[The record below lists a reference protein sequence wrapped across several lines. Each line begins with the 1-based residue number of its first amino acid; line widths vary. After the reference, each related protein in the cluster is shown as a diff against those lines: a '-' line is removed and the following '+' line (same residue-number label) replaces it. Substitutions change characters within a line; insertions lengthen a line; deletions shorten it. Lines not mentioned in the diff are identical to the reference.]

1 MYFNT
6 NIHQVYSFVFL
17 IQCGENYND
26 PGYDGSA
33 DSSGTSFQHWK
44 NRVIYSWLE
53 FLQVLPLGLPH
64 CQYLR
69 TWEKCKFL
77 SPTSDLL
84 TQKFWDWAQKSVL
97 HQVPQVCL
105 VHLKFENNFPIQ
117 ESDHTISESLVSQ
130 KWSGVVLPE
139 RERNR

>member
-44 NRVIYSWLE
+44 NTVLYSRLE

-69 TWEKCKFL
+69 TCEKCKFL

-84 TQKFWDWAQKSVL
+84 TQKFWDWAQKSVASSST
-97 HQVPQVCL
+97 PGMPGT
-105 VHLKFENNFPIQ
+105 LKVWEQFPYTGIRSHHIR
-117 ESDHTISESLVSQ
+117 ELGFPKVI
-130 KWSGVVLPE
+130 WSGLTRKGE
-139 RERNR
+139 E

>member
-6 NIHQVYSFVFL
+6 AIYQVYSFVFL
-17 IQCGENYND
+17 VQCGEKYND
-26 PGYDGSA
+26 LGYDGSA
-33 DSSGTSFQHWK
+33 DTSGTTFQQWE
-44 NRVIYSWLE
+44 NRVIHPRLE
-53 FLQVLPLGLPH
+53 FLQVLSLHLPH

-69 TWEKCKFL
+69 TCEKCKFL

-84 TQKFWDWAQKSVL
+84 TQKFWKWDQKSVL
-97 HQVPQVCL
+97 HQVPWVCL
-105 VHLKFENNFPIQ
+105 VHLKFENNSVIQ
-117 ESDHTISESLVSQ
+117 ESHHTISKSLVSQ